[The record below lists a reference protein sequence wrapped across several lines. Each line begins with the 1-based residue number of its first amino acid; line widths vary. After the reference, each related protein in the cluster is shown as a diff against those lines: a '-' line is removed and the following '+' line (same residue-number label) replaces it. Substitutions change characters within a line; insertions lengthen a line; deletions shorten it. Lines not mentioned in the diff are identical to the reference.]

1 MKRRVASGSTRHT
14 RPVRLLLVEDE
25 EALAASLEAGLRG
38 EGFEVDVAHTGLD
51 GLWRAREFAYAAI
64 VLDILLPEMNGYK
77 VCRTLRDEGIT
88 TPILMLTAK
97 AGLHDEVE
105 ALDTGADDFLTKPFA
120 FMVLVARLRALLR
133 RSGTLQPTVI
143 RSGDVVLDPAKRQCH
158 RGAVAIDLTPRE
170 FALLEQLLRAEG
182 QTLTRQALLDAVWG
196 PDYPGSSNVCDVYIR
211 YLRRKLDEPFATAII
226 QTVRGVG
233 YRIVDGLVDQ
243 PAPDALASDG
253 SGPRG

>member
-1 MKRRVASGSTRHT
+1 M
-14 RPVRLLLVEDE
+14 RLLLVEDE

-51 GLWRAREFAYAAI
+51 GLWRAREFSYGAI

-120 FMVLVARLRALLR
+120 FMVLVARVRALLR

-143 RSGDVVLDPAKRQCH
+143 RSGDVVLDPSRRECRRA
-158 RGAVAIDLTPRE
+158 GVPVDLTPRE

-182 QTLTRQALLDAVWG
+182 QTLTRHALLDAVWG

-211 YLRRKLDEPFATAII
+211 YLRRKLDEPFGSAII

-233 YRIVDGLVDQ
+233 YRIVDGGRVGATVDGL
-243 PAPDALASDG
+243 APEG
-253 SGPRG
+253 TSGG